1 MKKQILEQTGTN
13 LKSKLVAMVTAATMV
28 FAMVPLGAGVA
39 FADEENDE
47 IQDAVVAE
55 MPDPEAAEAEFVPEE
70 AAPEAEVLPM
80 QVEEPQVEA
89 DAPQQVQ
96 AQATLKDLGTLTVD
110 LSSGVHKV
118 VFDTRNMSQEAGTIM
133 LFFQIER
140 LIHGGPSPVE
150 HHTYFNLDGEGDDYD
165 FELYPEEIDGTS
177 ASVAYFLCFKK
188 LDTANIKDS
197 YTVRM
202 PQAMIDQYTQVEI
215 PPEGQNVT
223 GFYSAIKFVFSK
235 PAAVVPQKAANTLT
249 LKAKKTTT
257 VKIKYKKLRKR
268 TQAFNISKVLTVSRA
283 QGNVTYTKVSG
294 NKKITVSPTGKVTV
308 KKKLKRGTYKIKV
321 NVTAAGNT
329 RYNAMTKTVVFKVK
343 VKR

>member
-96 AQATLKDLGTLTVD
+96 AQATLKDLGTMTVD
-110 LSSGVHKV
+110 LSGGVNKIL
-118 VFDTRNMSQEAGTIM
+118 FDTENISMEAGTIL
-133 LFFQIER
+133 LFMQIEK
-140 LIHGGPSPVE
+140 LITGVPGPVE
-150 HHTYFNLDGEGDDYD
+150 HHSYINLDGAGNDYD

-177 ASVAYFLCFKK
+177 ASDAYFLCFKK

-215 PPEGQNVT
+215 PSEGQNVT

-257 VKIKYKKLRKR
+257 VKIRYKRLKKR
-268 TQAFNISKVLTVSRA
+268 TQAFYISKVLTVSRA